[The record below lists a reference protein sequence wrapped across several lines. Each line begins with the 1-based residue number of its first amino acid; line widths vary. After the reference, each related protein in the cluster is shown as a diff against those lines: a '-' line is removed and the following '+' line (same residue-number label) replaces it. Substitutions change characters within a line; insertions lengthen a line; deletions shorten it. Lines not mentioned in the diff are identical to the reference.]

1 LDPYINK
8 IKKKRKKEKYKKIKN
23 VGRKY
28 IYSEKSIP
36 KRSGNCQ
43 KLVEK
48 DQIYKIE
55 KFNSVFLTNKGSTS
69 KDNLIWWGKFKIK
82 CWKTQVEVF
91 KV

>member
-1 LDPYINK
+1 ML
-8 IKKKRKKEKYKKIKN
+8 EE
-23 VGRKY
+23 Y

-43 KLVEK
+43 RLVEK

-69 KDNLIWWGKFKIK
+69 KDNSI
-82 CWKTQVEVF
+82 
-91 KV
+91 